1 MIMYSGRVLTVYELT
16 DLFNMYIIVLDEGQH
31 DCVLGR
37 VLTVYELTHLFNM
50 YIIVLD
56 EGQHD
61 CVLS

>member
-1 MIMYSGRVLTVYELT
+1 MC
-16 DLFNMYIIVLDEGQH
+16 F
-31 DCVLGR
+31 GR